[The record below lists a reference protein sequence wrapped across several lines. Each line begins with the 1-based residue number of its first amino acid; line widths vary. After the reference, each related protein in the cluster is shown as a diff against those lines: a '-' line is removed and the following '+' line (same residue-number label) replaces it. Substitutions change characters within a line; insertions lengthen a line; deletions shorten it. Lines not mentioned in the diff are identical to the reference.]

1 VALHALITAIM
12 LGYVTARVMAG
23 YVSPRRI
30 GEVRIV
36 QLWADFTAL
45 TGLVAL
51 GAAWGPGVLA

>member
-1 VALHALITAIM
+1 
-12 LGYVTARVMAG
+12 VTARVIAG